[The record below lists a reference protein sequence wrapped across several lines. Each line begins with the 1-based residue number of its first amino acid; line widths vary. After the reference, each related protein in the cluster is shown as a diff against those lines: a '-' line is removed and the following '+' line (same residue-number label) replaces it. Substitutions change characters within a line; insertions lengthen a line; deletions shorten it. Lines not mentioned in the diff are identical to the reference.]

1 MKKNKTIQIVNPQLF
16 VKDYFDHALMKEDGF
31 NVNAILP
38 KTQNC
43 FFAIGQIEVGS
54 KYVKFPKESIKT
66 NFYEFIFLT
75 EGYCICTDNLNE
87 FTQTKSQIR
96 FAAPGKITSVK
107 ELSNDVKGYYCFFD
121 NSFIDAYTG
130 TANFLNSLPFFD
142 LDAIP
147 LINLTES
154 QFQFFLLVLNKIQQ
168 DFSTNYETQKASIC
182 SYLVAI
188 LKECSL
194 FYEKVL
200 QNNNKL
206 NSADRIAQEY
216 LRLVNKHYLT
226 KRQLADYA
234 ELLNVTP
241 KHLTKSVKNATGEP
255 PMKFIYKMLI
265 LEAQVLL
272 RDTNQSVA
280 EIAFLLSFE
289 DAAYFN
295 RFFKQHTGTTPA
307 SFRNRTPK

>member
-31 NVNAILP
+31 NVNAITP
-38 KTQNC
+38 KEQSC
-43 FFAIGQIEVGS
+43 FFVISPIEAGT
-54 KYVKFPKESIKT
+54 KYIKFPKESIKI
-66 NFYEFIFLT
+66 NYYEFIFLT
-75 EGYCICTDNLNE
+75 DGYCVCTDNLNE
-87 FTQTKSQIR
+87 LKQEKLQIR
-96 FAAPGKITSVK
+96 FVAPGKITSVK
-107 ELSNDVKGYYCFFD
+107 ELSNDVKGYYCLFD
-121 NSFIDAYTG
+121 KPFIDAHTG
-130 TANFLNSLPFFD
+130 TTNFLNSLPFFD

-147 LINLTES
+147 IINLTDSQS
-154 QFQFFLLVLNKIQQ
+154 QFFSMVLNKIQQ
-168 DFSTNYETQKASIC
+168 DFSTNYNTQQASIC
-182 SYLVAI
+182 NYLVAI

-200 QNNNKL
+200 QSNNKL
-206 NSADRIAQEY
+206 TSADRITQEY

-226 KRQLADYA
+226 KRQLSDYA

-255 PMKFIYKMLI
+255 PMNFIYKMLI

-272 RDTNQSVA
+272 RDTVQSVA
-280 EIAFLLSFE
+280 EIAFQLSFE

-295 RFFKQHTGTTPA
+295 RFFKQHTGITPA
-307 SFRNRTPK
+307 SFRNK

>member
-16 VKDYFDHALMKEDGF
+16 VKDYFDHSLMKEDGF
-31 NVNAILP
+31 NISALTP
-38 KTQNC
+38 KEQSC
-43 FFAIGQIEVGS
+43 FFVISPIEAGT
-54 KYVKFPKESIKT
+54 KYIRFPKQSFKI
-66 NFYEFIFLT
+66 NYYEFIFLT

-87 FTQTKSQIR
+87 LTQTKSQIR
-96 FAAPGKITSVK
+96 FVAPGKITSVK
-107 ELSNDVKGYYCFFD
+107 ELSNDVKGYYCLFD
-121 NSFIDAYTG
+121 KPFIDTHTG
-130 TANFLNSLPFFD
+130 NANFLNSLPFFD

-147 LINLTES
+147 VINLTDNQS
-154 QFQFFLLVLNKIQQ
+154 QFFSMVLNKIQQ
-168 DFSTNYETQKASIC
+168 DFSTSYNTQQASIC
-182 SYLVAI
+182 NYLVAI

-206 NSADRIAQEY
+206 TSADRIAQEY

-241 KHLTKSVKNATGEP
+241 KHLTKSVKNALGEP
-255 PMKFIYKMLI
+255 PMNFIYKMLI

-280 EIAFLLSFE
+280 EIAFQLSFE

-295 RFFKQHTGTTPA
+295 RFFKQHTSVTPTN
-307 SFRNRTPK
+307 FRNKK